1 MANPAPNRI
10 PPKLEQLVIDLY
22 ESYVYVTDIIKETG
36 VSKGTLYHILDR
48 NEIKKR
54 QPQDHSKQDYS
65 WHRMPKGKRTKAVIP
80 ENGFP
85 AMKQAKQDAA
95 KIKLKGVL
103 RYFQATTLFSTSEDI
118 LPETKQILQEL
129 IDAD

>member
-1 MANPAPNRI
+1 
-10 PPKLEQLVIDLY
+10 
-22 ESYVYVTDIIKETG
+22 
-36 VSKGTLYHILDR
+36 
-48 NEIKKR
+48 
-54 QPQDHSKQDYS
+54 
-65 WHRMPKGKRTKAVIP
+65 
-80 ENGFP
+80 
-85 AMKQAKQDAA
+85 MKQAKQDAA